1 MAREQHE
8 YDDIPG
14 TFVFDAERSREGY
27 GINMF
32 CMSLM
37 KDENRRAFKAN
48 EAEYLKKF
56 KLTPEQADAVL
67 KRDYNR
73 MLELGGNI
81 YFTAKLGATDGHS
94 FQHLAA
100 TMTGSTQQDYAD
112 MMLGGGRSVEGNRS
126 RTGKNKPS
134 AFLSSGEAKGPGKKA
149 CKERDEEAGRQ
160 GQSQEQPEIQQTK
173 IQTSQTQDSKTEV
186 GRGQNH
192 RRRRFIAR
200 ARHRRGARQRQ
211 DRGAVLEAG
220 VLGLREIARVDAR
233 DQARCRDH
241 RL

>member
-1 MAREQHE
+1 MARTPQD

-37 KDENRRAFKAN
+37 KDENRKAFRAN
-48 EAEYLKKF
+48 EAEYLKRF
-56 KLTPEQADAVL
+56 KLTPEQTEAIL

-100 TMTGSTQQDYAD
+100 VMTGSSQQDYAA

-126 RTGKNKPS
+126 KSGKGKPAKSKSKSKSS
-134 AFLSSGEAKGPGKKA
+134 AKKSSAKRK
-149 CKERDEEAGRQ
+149 
-160 GQSQEQPEIQQTK
+160 
-173 IQTSQTQDSKTEV
+173 
-186 GRGQNH
+186 
-192 RRRRFIAR
+192 
-200 ARHRRGARQRQ
+200 
-211 DRGAVLEAG
+211 
-220 VLGLREIARVDAR
+220 
-233 DQARCRDH
+233 
-241 RL
+241 

>member
-1 MAREQHE
+1 MARAQHD

-14 TFVFDAERSREGY
+14 TFVFDAERSRQGY

-37 KDENRRAFKAN
+37 KDENRKAFKAN

-56 KLTPEQADAVL
+56 KLTPAQADAIL

-100 TMTGSTQQDYAD
+100 LMTGSSQQDYAA
-112 MMLGGGRSVEGNRS
+112 MMLAGGRSVEGNRS
-126 RTGKNKPS
+126 KSGKQRPAKAKAKPKPKSKPKPS
-134 AFLSSGEAKGPGKKA
+134 AKRK
-149 CKERDEEAGRQ
+149 
-160 GQSQEQPEIQQTK
+160 
-173 IQTSQTQDSKTEV
+173 
-186 GRGQNH
+186 
-192 RRRRFIAR
+192 
-200 ARHRRGARQRQ
+200 
-211 DRGAVLEAG
+211 
-220 VLGLREIARVDAR
+220 
-233 DQARCRDH
+233 
-241 RL
+241 

>member
-1 MAREQHE
+1 MARERHD

-14 TFVFDAERSREGY
+14 TFVFDAERSRQGF

-37 KDENRRAFKAN
+37 KEQNRKAFKAN

-56 KLTPEQADAVL
+56 NLTPEQTDAVL

-100 TMTGSTQQDYAD
+100 VMTGASQQDYAA

-126 RTGKNKPS
+126 RSGKNAPS
-134 AFLSSGEAKGPGKKA
+134 KFIAAAAGKKPA
-149 CKERDEEAGRQ
+149 AAKRKA
-160 GQSQEQPEIQQTK
+160 K
-173 IQTSQTQDSKTEV
+173 SKSAK
-186 GRGQNH
+186 RK
-192 RRRRFIAR
+192 
-200 ARHRRGARQRQ
+200 
-211 DRGAVLEAG
+211 
-220 VLGLREIARVDAR
+220 
-233 DQARCRDH
+233 
-241 RL
+241 

>member
-1 MAREQHE
+1 MARAQHD

-14 TFVFDAERSREGY
+14 TFVFDAERSRQGY

-37 KDENRRAFKAN
+37 KEESRKAFKAN

-56 KLTPEQADAVL
+56 KLTPAQIDAIL

-100 TMTGSTQQDYAD
+100 LMTGSSQQDYAA

-126 RTGKNKPS
+126 RLGKQRPAKAKAKPKSKSKSKSS
-134 AFLSSGEAKGPGKKA
+134 AKRK
-149 CKERDEEAGRQ
+149 
-160 GQSQEQPEIQQTK
+160 
-173 IQTSQTQDSKTEV
+173 
-186 GRGQNH
+186 
-192 RRRRFIAR
+192 
-200 ARHRRGARQRQ
+200 
-211 DRGAVLEAG
+211 
-220 VLGLREIARVDAR
+220 
-233 DQARCRDH
+233 
-241 RL
+241 

>member
-1 MAREQHE
+1 MARKPQD

-37 KDENRRAFKAN
+37 KDENRKAFRAN
-48 EAEYLKKF
+48 EAEYLKRF
-56 KLTPEQADAVL
+56 KLTPEQTEAIL

-100 TMTGSTQQDYAD
+100 VMTGSSQPDYAA
-112 MMLGGGRSVEGNRS
+112 MMLAGGRSVEGNRS
-126 RTGKNKPS
+126 KSGKDK
-134 AFLSSGEAKGPGKKA
+134 PGK
-149 CKERDEEAGRQ
+149 
-160 GQSQEQPEIQQTK
+160 
-173 IQTSQTQDSKTEV
+173 SKSKSSAKKSSAK
-186 GRGQNH
+186 RK
-192 RRRRFIAR
+192 
-200 ARHRRGARQRQ
+200 
-211 DRGAVLEAG
+211 
-220 VLGLREIARVDAR
+220 
-233 DQARCRDH
+233 
-241 RL
+241 

>member
-1 MAREQHE
+1 MAREQQHD

-14 TFVFDAERSREGY
+14 TFVFDAERSREGF

-37 KDENRRAFKAN
+37 KDENRKAFKAN

-56 KLTPEQADAVL
+56 NLTPEQTDAIL

-100 TMTGSTQQDYAD
+100 VMTGSTQQDYAD
-112 MMLGGGRSVEGNRS
+112 MMLKGGRSVEGNRS
-126 RTGKNKPS
+126 RTGRNAPS
-134 AFLSSGEAKGPGKKA
+134 KY
-149 CKERDEEAGRQ
+149 
-160 GQSQEQPEIQQTK
+160 
-173 IQTSQTQDSKTEV
+173 
-186 GRGQNH
+186 
-192 RRRRFIAR
+192 
-200 ARHRRGARQRQ
+200 
-211 DRGAVLEAG
+211 LEAAPASKAAAKPKAK
-220 VLGLREIARVDAR
+220 IKAKS
-233 DQARCRDH
+233 QAAAKTKAKAKVGKSKSKPKAKRK
-241 RL
+241 

>member
-14 TFVFDAERSREGY
+14 TYVFDAERSRQGY

-37 KDENRRAFKAN
+37 QEENRKAFKAN

-56 KLTPEQADAVL
+56 NLTPQQAEAIL

-100 TMTGSTQQDYAD
+100 VMTGNTQEDYAK
-112 MMLGGGRSVEGNRS
+112 MMIGGGRSVEGNRS
-126 RTGKNKPS
+126 RTGRNKPAS
-134 AFLSSGEAKGPGKKA
+134 LIAAAAAKKAASAKGSKAKAATAKASGKSKPKTKGASKA
-149 CKERDEEAGRQ
+149 K
-160 GQSQEQPEIQQTK
+160 
-173 IQTSQTQDSKTEV
+173 SKAKSPSKSAK
-186 GRGQNH
+186 RK
-192 RRRRFIAR
+192 
-200 ARHRRGARQRQ
+200 
-211 DRGAVLEAG
+211 
-220 VLGLREIARVDAR
+220 
-233 DQARCRDH
+233 
-241 RL
+241 